1 MWSVPVNVMML
12 TYSTM
17 NWFRKER
24 FVVVV
29 VFVVV
34 SVVLSA
40 VVVGEHWPEPQTY
53 AAVADT
59 TSNPIVRNS
68 TPIHCILV

>member
-1 MWSVPVNVMML
+1 MWSAPVNVMML

-17 NWFRKER
+17 NWVREER
-24 FVVVV
+24 FVLVL
-29 VFVVV
+29 V
-34 SVVLSA
+34 SVVVSA

-59 TSNPIVRNS
+59 TSNRVNTNS